1 MEQKSVLIIGG
12 GIAGIQASLDLANR
26 GFQVYLVEKS
36 PSIGGRMAQ
45 LDKTFPTMD
54 CSMCILAPKMIE
66 CGHHPNVKLL
76 TYSEVKEVKGSVG
89 NFKVKVLKKPR
100 FVDESKCTGCG
111 ICSEKCPAKKVPNE
125 FDMNLGMRK
134 AIYMPFP
141 QAVPRVVT
149 IDKDDCLMFQKG
161 VCEICQKF
169 CQAGAVD
176 FDQQPEEIT
185 LNVGA
190 IIVATGFDM
199 FDPKQITPFGYK
211 RYKDVIT
218 AMELERLLCAS
229 GPTGGHLIRP
239 SDGKK
244 PESIAFI
251 QCVGSRD
258 RREWINNAYCS
269 SICCKYA
276 VKDAVLIKEHD
287 PHAMITIFYIDMRAF
302 GRGFQEF
309 VNRAKA
315 EYGIK
320 FTRSN
325 PGEITEEPETKRL
338 TIWFEDNV
346 TRTVKSL
353 TFDLVVLCTALVPR
367 KDADE
372 LAKILGIQTDNYRFL
387 KSPDLVARPVDTTV
401 PGIFACG
408 YCLGPKTGD
417 IPDSV
422 TQASAAAARTA
433 EVLAEVK
440 KQ

>member
-1 MEQKSVLIIGG
+1 MEHKSVLIIGG

-26 GFQVYLVEKS
+26 GFQAYLVEKS

-111 ICSEKCPAKKVPNE
+111 ICSEKCPAKVPNE
-125 FDMNLGMRK
+125 FEMNLGMRK
-134 AIYMPFP
+134 AIYMPFQ
-141 QAVPRVVT
+141 QAVPRVAT
-149 IDKDDCLMFQKG
+149 IDKDNCLLFQKG
-161 VCEICQKF
+161 VCKICQKL

-199 FDPKQITPFGYK
+199 FNPEQIPPFGYK

-229 GPTGGHLIRP
+229 GPTGGHLVRP
-239 SDGKK
+239 SDGKTPK
-244 PESIAFI
+244 SIAFI

-287 PHAMITIFYIDMRAF
+287 PRAMITIFYIDMRAF

-315 EYGIK
+315 EYGIN

-338 TIWFEDNV
+338 TIWFEDTV

-367 KDADE
+367 KDSVE
-372 LAKILGIQTDNYRFL
+372 LAKILGIETDNYRFF